1 MMPSRTTFTSGYIS
15 GLLWRSGIRYHFR
28 RPWLYALSVI
38 GIALGVAVVV
48 SIDLAN
54 NSAKKAFLMST
65 ESVTGAAT
73 HQINGTGRRL
83 DEEVYRTLRT
93 ELGIRKS
100 APVIE
105 GYASKPDLSRTFQV
119 LGVDP
124 LAEEHFRSFSSQQAG
139 IELSTFMSGEITG
152 FLSETTAEA
161 LQTAPGDTLELIAG
175 GRPYPLLVAGLIQTK
190 DKYSRQ
196 ALENLIIVD
205 ISTAQI
211 MFGMEGHLSR
221 IDLILPD
228 DEAGRPGLL
237 RRAYPEPSSTRTGS
251 STDTAERLEA
261 MLPDG
266 ISVVRSGSR
275 TETVAQMTRAFELN
289 LQSLSMLAL
298 LVGMFLIYNTITFT
312 VVQRRPLIGRLRAL
326 GVTRGE
332 ILRMIL
338 GEAFIIGLPGTIL
351 GLTGGILLAQFLLQF
366 VTQTINDLYFVV
378 SVQQVAIAPLTLLK
392 GMLLGVGAT
401 LLASLWPAREAAR
414 APVRIVLQRSE
425 KDALLKKNIPILSLT
440 GLLAILAGIGSLFL
454 PEETIISGYL
464 SLLLIIIGFSLVVPL
479 LISILASLL
488 HPLAGLAFGLPGRM
502 AVRGVVADLG
512 RTSVATSALVIAVAA
527 AIGVGLMVD
536 SFRVTVDSWLK
547 SQLQADIYIQAPG
560 FSTREPDAG
569 LNPELITLLREAPGV
584 SGSHS
589 VQRTEVQTSQGVDRL
604 TVVETDR
611 ESTRSYQLRKSDPGL
626 WNRFD
631 NEPVL
636 LATESY
642 AFRNGV
648 TVGDTIVIITDRG
661 DQDFVILGI
670 YYDYS
675 SDTGL
680 LTMSRMVYD
689 RFFQNKIISGLAL
702 YTDDGTIVETL
713 MSELRE
719 RSAGIQNVII
729 QSNQGLREASLEI
742 FDRTFTVTIV
752 MRFLAVLVAFIGVLS
767 ALMALQF
774 ERSRDMAVLRASGL
788 TPAQL
793 WGLVT
798 GQTGVMGFMAGL
810 LSIPLGVVMAAIL
823 VYVINL
829 RSFGWTLQF
838 QITPEM
844 LIQAMLV
851 AVTAAILAG
860 LYPSWKITKTNPA
873 DALRDE

>member
-1 MMPSRTTFTSGYIS
+1 MPSKSPYNS

-28 RPWLYALSVI
+28 RPWLYVLSVV
-38 GIALGVAVVV
+38 GIALGVAVVI

-54 NSAKKAFLMST
+54 SSAEKAFRMSA

-73 HQINGTGRRL
+73 HQIYGAGSRL

-93 ELGIRKS
+93 ETGFRKS
-100 APVIE
+100 APVVE
-105 GYASKPDLSRTFQV
+105 GHASTTDPIRSFQV
-119 LGVDP
+119 LGIDP
-124 LAEEHFRSFSSQQAG
+124 LAEEPFRSFSSQQAG
-139 IELSTFMSGEITG
+139 IDLSTFMSGQITG

-161 LQTAPGDTLELIAG
+161 LQVAPGDTLDLTAG
-175 GRPYPLLVAGLIQTK
+175 GNHFPMQIAGLIQPE
-190 DKYSRQ
+190 DEYSRQ

-205 ISTAQI
+205 ISTAQKL
-211 MFGMEGHLSR
+211 FGMDEYLSR
-221 IDLILPD
+221 IDLILPED
-228 DEAGRPGLL
+228 GTGLPEHITRALSESSPTQAGS
-237 RRAYPEPSSTRTGS
+237 A
-251 STDTAERLEA
+251 TDPARLLEA
-261 MLPDG
+261 SLPDG
-266 ISVVRSGSR
+266 VSVVRSGSR

-289 LQSLSMLAL
+289 LQALSMLAL

-326 GVTRGE
+326 GATRGE
-332 ILRMIL
+332 IQRMIL
-338 GEAFIIGLPGTIL
+338 GEALFIGIPGTIL
-351 GLTGGILLAQFLLQF
+351 GMTGGILLAQFLLQY

-378 SVQQVAIAPLTLLK
+378 SVQQVTIAPLTLIK
-392 GMLLGVGAT
+392 GFFLGIGAT
-401 LLASLWPAREAAR
+401 LLASLWPAREASR

-425 KDALLKKNIPILSLT
+425 KDARLRRNTPVLSLI
-440 GLLAILAGIGSLFL
+440 GLLFIMMGIGFLFL
-454 PEETIISGYL
+454 PGETIISGYV
-464 SLLLIIIGFSLVVPL
+464 SLLHIIIGFSLLTPL
-479 LISILASLL
+479 LITMMASLL
-488 HPLAGLAFGLPGRM
+488 RPVAGLLFGLPGKM
-502 AVRGVVADLG
+502 AVRGVVTDLG

-536 SFRVTVDSWLK
+536 SFRVTVDSWLE
-547 SQLQADIYIQAPG
+547 SQLQADIYIQSPG
-560 FSTREPDAG
+560 FSTRG
-569 LNPELITLLREAPGV
+569 LDSGLDPELIALLRNAPGV

-589 VQRTEVQTSQGVDRL
+589 VQRTEIQTNQGLDRL

-611 ESTRSYQLRKSDPGL
+611 EAVQSYNFRERSPGL
-626 WNRFD
+626 WDRFD
-631 NEPVL
+631 NEPVI

-642 AFRNGV
+642 AFNNDV
-648 TVGDTIVIITDRG
+648 SVGDTITINTDRG
-661 DQDFVILGI
+661 EHNFAIAGI

-680 LTMSRMVYD
+680 LTMSRTVYD
-689 RFFQNKIISGLAL
+689 RFFDSKVISGLAL
-702 YTDDGTIVETL
+702 YTDADTDIETL
-713 MSELRE
+713 IPDLRE

-729 QSNQGLREASLEI
+729 QSNQGLREASMEI

-774 ERSRDMAVLRASGL
+774 ERSREMAVLRANGL
-788 TPAQL
+788 TPGQL

-798 GQTGVMGFMAGL
+798 GQTGVIGFMAGL
-810 LSIPLGVVMAAIL
+810 LSIPLGIVMAAIL

-860 LYPSWKITKTNPA
+860 LYPSWKITQTNPA